1 MNKKRIFGIIL
12 FLLIGFFMFTF
23 ANPNEK
29 VNDEDKKPKTE
40 EKEKKN
46 KKGIQV
52 IEPTDIDQKE
62 TKTEE
67 SIIRVE
73 TNRVVPTEN
82 NIPSVQPVDNS
93 K

>member
-40 EKEKKN
+40 EKAKKN

-52 IEPTDIDQKE
+52 IEPTEIDQKE
-62 TKTEE
+62 TKAEY
-67 SIIRVE
+67 
-73 TNRVVPTEN
+73 
-82 NIPSVQPVDNS
+82 IPSEFIDVVHGITIAWRTRENTC
-93 K
+93 